1 MKEQKSAV
9 EENNVNLNKSR
20 CGGAALQ
27 HLHVQTC
34 RIATRQNRVRQ
45 KNATRGDWRN
55 INKKQ
60 PGGVGGW
67 WGGGGGLCVW
77 WWEKERER
85 TVEIG
90 KKEKW
95 LGLVCFECCVPY
107 NAIVAE
113 YEQTMA
119 RHRGNG
125 VNQN

>member
-67 WGGGGGLCVW
+67 WGGGGKGGGK
-77 WWEKERER
+77 EKEDE
-85 TVEIG
+85 
-90 KKEKW
+90 KEAR
-95 LGLVCFECCVPY
+95 VQHRVP
-107 NAIVAE
+107 
-113 YEQTMA
+113 
-119 RHRGNG
+119 
-125 VNQN
+125 